1 MVSVWEWQWQ
11 VHMAYQ
17 VFLYVCTRF
26 STLSVV
32 VVTFFTTHTYQHQS
46 KLNRLKSYLLYRR
59 SCMNIALSDVGKH
72 ISDETKTSKIVISLF
87 AKHFFF
93 RSWRRCAAVYICRQ
107 LVLLCVE
114 RVLMLQYWR
123 FSLLR
128 LDVGP
133 CIHFLST
140 DCIRRVWLCDWGFF
154 AALLIMHTKKEKYKY
169 WTRKKIQLPPQLG

>member
-1 MVSVWEWQWQ
+1 MFGNGNGKYTWHIKSFFTCVQG
-11 VHMAYQ
+11 
-17 VFLYVCTRF
+17 FL
-26 STLSVV
+26 TLSVV
-32 VVTFFTTHTYQHQS
+32 VVTFFTTHTNQHQS

-114 RVLMLQYWR
+114 RVLMLQYLR

-169 WTRKKIQLPPQLG
+169 WKREKIQLPPQLG